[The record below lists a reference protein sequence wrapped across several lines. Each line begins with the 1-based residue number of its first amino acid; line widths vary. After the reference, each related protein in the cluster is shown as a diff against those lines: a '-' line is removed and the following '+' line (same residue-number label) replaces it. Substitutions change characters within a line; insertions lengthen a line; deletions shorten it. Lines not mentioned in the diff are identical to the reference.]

1 MKRNKQPK
9 FAMYDVFVIRPK
21 RSTQKAKKC
30 HIKAYFEAVR
40 IVELMALS
48 GDDDKF

>member
-9 FAMYDVFVIRPK
+9 SAPYDVFSSRPK
-21 RSTQKAKKC
+21 RSTPKAKKC
-30 HIKAYFEAVR
+30 PVKAYFEAVR

-48 GDDDKF
+48 GDTETF